1 MRFTEN
7 YRLGSVLP
15 SEPLNPIE
23 DSRRMQTIDR
33 QLLGMFEIFG
43 NGILNGWELKQST
56 GLTVSVTPGSGHI
69 SYASAVTP
77 NAGSVSLEPNSTNYV
92 YAKLTE
98 DGKYTRNVDFFART
112 APLTSGVN
120 AILLGTATTSLNT
133 VTAID
138 MTGRNDISF
147 IETIKQFIVQ
157 HKHRGGTDNPSR
169 VSLVSEVMGKLPGY
183 RVDNLDASNVVTGR
197 IPASRMPAIEHGDLL
212 HSGVLTH
219 AQLDSFVRGLS
230 NPNTRLL
237 GELSTVN
244 MLQLYL
250 AHKHIWSDV
259 DLQVPN
265 MLTMIPGITN
275 DTFTDYAATTA
286 LVDRYNHSIQGIP
299 APPGRLHTITFST
312 DADFSNA
319 FARVNLNILSDQT
332 GTRVK
337 LTQPLS
343 ELIVDDFDNV
353 FSNNTEIPDWTVET
367 TPSVTAPDNTSFKT
381 DSSKKDSGT
390 YSAKFHIEQEIT
402 VQVTKDYGDTP
413 ADWSN
418 YNVLQVSVETLT
430 LSHGQVRMQIL
441 GAKQGGVYLVL
452 DDFMLLN
459 INETTK
465 GFKTVTRD
473 ISNLTRT
480 AVQAIRIYTDTS
492 LGWTPSDIIN
502 VNIDTI
508 KVMNTI
514 YYDPAGFIRF
524 RLQTPQK
531 SRWAAISWDGDNN
544 DGQISARARTAS
556 SYSVFDQTLTAIYGP
571 TITTPG
577 DDPQVT
583 DNTNFEIEV
592 ALAANEAKTSSPTL
606 RSVTISYITHSEDK
620 GIVVDSVPDFNRG
633 LEFLNTTVIGY
644 PGQYDDDGEEQGSVV
659 IDGRNDTG
667 DVVYGLLNSAQQS
680 TFNTNPI
687 PVMGITGNEL
697 FVSPWQAVTNDLFQR
712 YIKRATGLDGVAH
725 VQRQDDRTYLIA
737 DTFNDRVLLL
747 SREGRLLSGQA
758 TNNVRTQDELY
769 PIVAI
774 YNKRLTGIYVAWSR
788 NIELTSQLDMSK
800 FHVNASGLSITLS
813 NQTEKA
819 TSISGLPGDAGK
831 ASGNV
836 TFIQLSVA
844 HDGEISA
851 YLEDQGEDTPLFLDI
866 DADAIPDGIDK
877 TNANFA
883 SLSGPRGLPMSNADV
898 MFVPGIYRPISVFIS
913 QYSTNW
919 IICNAKPLDDTDVV
933 TGVSKN
939 EITSVVEIEPST
951 GAIVFSDDSLDFS
964 IITLGGAAE
973 FNEKYLAVAGIS
985 ADQYPPPTT
994 SSNQSTRQSLGVG
1007 TVNVNTTT
1015 TTTQTTSTTATT
1027 TGGTET
1033 NVQSSV
1039 TTDFS
1044 KLATYRGRVK
1054 LIEKSSGRVVFD
1066 ELTSD
1071 GTFASDVQV
1080 DGDDNL
1086 IVIEKYYQDDPNSPL
1101 PYGRGRIIKMDPD
1114 GNIYWQYGLGSF
1126 ESFNDVR
1133 TLTSGNVV
1141 VSS

>member
-33 QLLGMFEIFG
+33 QLLGMFEVFG
-43 NGILNGWELKQST
+43 NGIITGWEIKQST
-56 GLTVSVTPGSGHI
+56 GLSISITPGRGHI
-69 SYASAVTP
+69 SYSSAVTP
-77 NAGSVSLEPNSTNYV
+77 TVGSVVLEPNATNWVYV
-92 YAKLTE
+92 KLRM
-98 DGKYTRNVDFFART
+98 DGQYTRDVVFISRT
-112 APLTSGVN
+112 APMSSSTDAVF
-120 AILLGTATTSLNT
+120 LGMVGTGLNT
-133 VTAID
+133 VRTID

-147 IETIKQFIVQ
+147 IETIKQYVIQ
-157 HKHRGGTDNPSR
+157 HKHRGGAENPSR
-169 VSLVSEVMGKLPGY
+169 VSLVSEVTGKLPGY

-212 HSGVLTH
+212 NSGILTH
-219 AQLDSFVRGLS
+219 AQLDSFVRDLT

-237 GELSTVN
+237 GELSTIN
-244 MLQLYL
+244 LLQLYL

-259 DLQVPN
+259 DLHAPN

-286 LVDRYNHSIQGIP
+286 LVDRYNHTIQGIP

-312 DADFSNA
+312 EADYANA

-332 GTRVK
+332 GTKVK

-343 ELIVDDFDNV
+343 EQIVDDFDNV
-353 FSNNTEIPDWTVET
+353 FSNDTDIPNWTVET

-402 VQVTKDYGDTP
+402 VQVTKDYGDAP
-413 ADWSN
+413 VDWSN
-418 YNVLQVSVETLT
+418 YNVVQIAIETLT

-441 GAKQGGVYLVL
+441 GPQQGGVYQIF

-480 AVQAIRIYTDTS
+480 AIQAIRIYTDTS

-508 KVMNTI
+508 RVLNTV

-544 DGQISARARTAS
+544 DGQITARSRTAS
-556 SYSVFDQTLTAIYGP
+556 SYSVFDQTLTATFGP
-571 TITTPG
+571 TITVAG
-577 DDPQVT
+577 DDPQVS
-583 DNTNFEIEV
+583 DNTNLEVEI
-592 ALAANEAKTSSPTL
+592 ALASNEAKTSSPTL

-620 GIVVDSVPDFNRG
+620 GIIIDSVPDFLRG
-633 LEFLNTTVIGY
+633 LHFLNTTVTSY
-644 PGQYDDDGEEQGSVV
+644 PGQYDDDGEIQGSVV

-667 DVVYGLLNSAQQS
+667 DVVYGLINSAQQA
-680 TFNTNPI
+680 TFEVNQI
-687 PVMGITGNEL
+687 PVMGITGNDL
-697 FVSPWQAVTNDLFQR
+697 FMSPWQAVSSDLYQL
-712 YIKRATGLDGVAH
+712 YIKRKTGLDGVAH

-737 DTFNDRVLLL
+737 DTFNDRLLLL
-747 SREGRLLSGQA
+747 SSEGRLISGLV

-774 YNKRLTGIYVAWSR
+774 YNQRLSGIYVAWSK
-788 NIELTSQLDMSK
+788 NIELTSALDMSK
-800 FHVNASGLSITLS
+800 FHVNATGLSITLS
-813 NQTEKA
+813 AQTEKA
-819 TSISGLPGDAGK
+819 ATISGLPGDAGK

-836 TFIQLSVA
+836 TFIQLSSA
-844 HDGEISA
+844 HNGEVLA
-851 YLEDQGEDTPLFLDI
+851 YLESQGDAAELFLDI

-877 TNANFA
+877 SNANYA
-883 SLSGPRGLPMSNADV
+883 SLAGPRGLPMPNADV
-898 MFVPGIYRPISVFIS
+898 LFVPGIYRPISVIIS
-913 QYSTNW
+913 KYSGNW
-919 IICNAKPLDDTDVV
+919 IVCNAKPLDETDVV

-939 EITSVVEIEPST
+939 EITSLVEFDPLT
-951 GAIVFSDDSLDFS
+951 GEVVFSDDSMNFS
-964 IITLGGAAE
+964 IITLGGVAE
-973 FNEKYLAVAGIS
+973 FNEKYIAIAGIS
-985 ADQYPPPTT
+985 AEPYPPPTT
-994 SSNQSTRQSLGVG
+994 STSSSTKQTLGIG
-1007 TVNVNTTT
+1007 TLVANTSTTT
-1015 TTTQTTSTTATT
+1015 TTTTTATKE
-1027 TGGTET
+1027 GTNTSTEA
-1033 NVQSSV
+1033 SL

-1044 KLATYRGRVK
+1044 KLSGYRGRVR
-1054 LIEKSSGRVVFD
+1054 LIEKASGRVVFD
-1066 ELTSD
+1066 QLTSD
-1071 GTFASDVQV
+1071 GTFAADIQV
-1080 DGDDNL
+1080 DGNDNF
-1086 IVIEKYYQDDPNSPL
+1086 IVIEKYYVSSADSIL
-1101 PYGRGRIIKMDPD
+1101 PYGRGRIIKMDED
-1114 GNIYWQYGLGSF
+1114 GNIYWQYGLGAF

-1133 TLTSGNVV
+1133 TLDSGNVV
-1141 VSS
+1141 ICS